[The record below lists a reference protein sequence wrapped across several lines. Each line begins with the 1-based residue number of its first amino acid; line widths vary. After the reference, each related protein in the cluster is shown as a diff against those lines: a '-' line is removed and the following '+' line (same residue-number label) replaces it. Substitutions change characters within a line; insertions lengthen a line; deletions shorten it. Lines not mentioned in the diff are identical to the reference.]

1 MSNHCRCMDET
12 DITRRS
18 CAVERTELELSGLDP
33 VKLEF
38 MYAEDRRKL
47 LLRAGLNPDK
57 YDF

>member
-1 MSNHCRCMDET
+1 MDET